1 MRNQALTTP
10 LSEARRGEAVVI
22 GAGLAGLLAGRVLA
36 RRFERVAILDRD
48 GLPDEA
54 RFRKGVPQGRHL
66 HSLATRGSELLERL
80 FPGLDAEL
88 GASGAP
94 LLDQTAD
101 TITEMP
107 AGRMPRFE
115 SGITMR
121 AASRP
126 LLEGVIRARVRE
138 DSAVHFVTGTEATGL
153 LSNGGAVTGVKTRGR
168 GGRSG
173 ETGELA
179 ADLVVDASGQG
190 SRAPRW
196 LSELGCGVPGET
208 VVDAGLGYASRWY
221 RVPEDFDEG
230 WLSLAVLPGWPDN
243 PRGGTLR
250 RVEGGLWTAVLTG
263 SGGDY
268 PPTDPARFVE
278 FAASLPSPIIHEA
291 ISAAE
296 PVSPVYGYRR
306 TANRRLHYEKMDLP
320 AGFLVMGDA
329 ATTLNPSYGTGMT
342 AAALAAG
349 ALEGCLADL
358 GTRRGRRQLSR
369 LGRRF
374 QRRQVKAVSP
384 CWTTTT
390 SNDAQWTATGV
401 EYLNAPRRL
410 AHGVS
415 EQVMALATESK
426 ETVRT
431 MFEVKNVLRSPAAM
445 LRPGIFAPAL
455 WRTLSG
461 GNTTTKPP
469 AIGHRRSLDS
479 GADGPTARPG

>member
-1 MRNQALTTP
+1 MEPRSLEILPN
-10 LSEARRGEAVVI
+10 EARRGEAVVV

-36 RRFERVAILDRD
+36 RSFGLVTIVDRD
-48 GLPDEA
+48 ELPEVP
-54 RFRKGVPQGRHL
+54 RFRKGVPQSRHL
-66 HSLATRGSELLERL
+66 HSLATRGSEILERF

-88 GASGAP
+88 GVAGAP

-101 TITEMP
+101 TVTEMA

-126 LLEGVIRARVRE
+126 LLETRVRE
-138 DSAVHFVTGTEATGL
+138 RLEEEPNVRFVTGMEVTGL
-153 LSNGGAVTGVKTRGR
+153 LWNGSRVAGITKKGR
-168 GGRSG
+168 GSG
-173 ETGELA
+173 ETGALA
-179 ADLVVDASGQG
+179 ADLVLDASGQV

-196 LSELGCGVPGET
+196 LSELGYGAPQET
-208 VVDAGLGYASRWY
+208 VVDARLGYASRWY
-221 RVPEDFDEG
+221 RVPEDFDED
-230 WLSLAVLPGWPDN
+230 WLALAVLPGWPDN

-250 RVEGGLWTAVLTG
+250 QVEGGLWTAVLTG
-263 SGGDY
+263 SGGDS
-268 PPTDPARFVE
+268 PPTDPADFLE
-278 FAASLPSPIIHEA
+278 FAASLPSPILHAA

-306 TANRRLHYEKMDLP
+306 TANRRLHYEKMELP
-320 AGFLVMGDA
+320 AGFAVMGDA

-342 AAALAAG
+342 AAALSAV

-358 GTRRGRRQLSR
+358 GPRRGDRALSR
-369 LGRRF
+369 FGRRF
-374 QRRQVKAVSP
+374 HKAQVRAVSP

-390 SNDAQWTATGV
+390 SNDAQWAAAGV
-401 EYLNAPRRL
+401 EYLNAPRHL

-415 EQVMALATESK
+415 GQVMALAAESPGI
-426 ETVRT
+426 VRT

-455 WRTLSG
+455 WRSLSVRSAA
-461 GNTTTKPP
+461 KPL
-469 AIGHRRSLDS
+469 AARRSASL
-479 GADGPTARPG
+479 GQRW

>member
-1 MRNQALTTP
+1 M
-10 LSEARRGEAVVI
+10 V
-22 GAGLAGLLAGRVLA
+22 GAGLAGLLAARVLT
-36 RRFERVAILDRD
+36 RRFGQVTILDRD
-48 GLPDEA
+48 ELPEDA
-54 RFRKGVPQGRHL
+54 CFRKGVPQGRHL

-88 GASGAP
+88 GAAGAP

-101 TITEMP
+101 TITEMSS
-107 AGRMPRFE
+107 GRMPRFE

-126 LLEGVIRARVRE
+126 LLEGAIRARVRE
-138 DSAVHFVTGTEATGL
+138 EPAVRFVTGTEVTGL
-153 LSNGGAVTGVKTRGR
+153 LSR
-168 GGRSG
+168 GGSVKGVTTRRRGAEPG
-173 ETGELA
+173 EPGEVL
-179 ADLVVDASGQG
+179 ADLVVDTSGQG

-196 LSELGCGVPGET
+196 LSELGYGVPEET
-208 VVDAGLGYASRWY
+208 VVDARLGYASRWY
-221 RVPEDFDEG
+221 RVPEDFGENGED

-263 SGGDY
+263 SGGDC
-268 PPTDPARFVE
+268 PPTDPARFLE
-278 FAASLPSPIIHEA
+278 FAASLPSQIIHDA
-291 ISAAE
+291 ISDAE

-342 AAALAAG
+342 ASSLAAG
-349 ALEGCLADL
+349 ALEECLDGL
-358 GTRRGRRQLSR
+358 GARRGNRVLSR

-374 QRRQVKAVSP
+374 QKRQVKAVSP

-390 SNDAQWTATGV
+390 SNDAQWAATGV
-401 EYLNAPRRL
+401 EDLNAPRRL

-415 EQVMALATESK
+415 EQVMVLATESK

-455 WRTLSG
+455 WRSLHGRPGTAKRS
-461 GNTTTKPP
+461 TAAT
-469 AIGHRRSLDS
+469 RRSLGS
-479 GADGPTARPG
+479 G